1 MRMPTDSGR
10 PDFDPTDA
18 IMDVTMDVSRAHLLL
33 TGTLE
38 WVPRPVRRHTDEAL
52 VILDE
57 AITALREIA
66 VVLHAQALD
75 TQAPDTQALDTQ
87 DRDAQTTRDPQ
98 DA

>member
-1 MRMPTDSGR
+1 MPTDSGR

-52 VILDE
+52 VILDD

-75 TQAPDTQALDTQ
+75 ARDRDAQ
-87 DRDAQTTRDPQ
+87 DRDAQALDPQTTCDPQ

>member
-1 MRMPTDSGR
+1 MPTDSGR
-10 PDFDPTDA
+10 PDFEPTDA
-18 IMDVTMDVSRAHLLL
+18 IMDVTMDVSRAHLLP

-38 WVPRPVRRHTDEAL
+38 WVPTPVRRHTDEAL